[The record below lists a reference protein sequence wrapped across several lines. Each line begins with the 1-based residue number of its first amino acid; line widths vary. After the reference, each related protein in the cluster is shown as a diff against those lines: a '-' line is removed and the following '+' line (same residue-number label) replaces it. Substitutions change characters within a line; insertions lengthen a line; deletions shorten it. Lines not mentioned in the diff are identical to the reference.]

1 MSRKV
6 PFFSSSTCDIAV
18 MQSEQFLGK
27 TATRTLFSIE
37 HTSGRARITTKLS
50 LVPSEAEV
58 LLPPNS
64 RIDSVLWFFVEDLF
78 EKCLERL
85 RSMSRKV
92 PAREAAAA
100 RVTHAL
106 VGLPDT
112 LRTARRRGSSSAA
125 ARATLQ

>member
-27 TATRTLFSIE
+27 TAKRTLFSIE
-37 HTSGRARITTKLS
+37 LTSGRARIITKLS

-64 RIDSVLWFFVEDLF
+64 R
-78 EKCLERL
+78 
-85 RSMSRKV
+85 
-92 PAREAAAA
+92 
-100 RVTHAL
+100 
-106 VGLPDT
+106 
-112 LRTARRRGSSSAA
+112 
-125 ARATLQ
+125 